1 MKLFLRIAPE
11 LYLKRLIVGGA
22 EKVYEINRNF
32 RNEGADSTHSPE
44 FTMLEAYE
52 VYGDYD
58 RWQLQ
63 TREIV
68 QEAAEAVFG
77 SQVARRVDADGE
89 VEEFDISGSWRAVPV
104 TEAIS
109 EALGEEVTADTGIS
123 ALKKLCDA
131 AGVPY
136 SPDWGRGQVVL
147 EMYEHL
153 VEHRTVLPTFYRD
166 FPKDVSPLTRQHRLD
181 DRLAERWDLVG
192 WGAEIGTGY
201 SELIDPLDQRD
212 RFTEQSLLAAG
223 GDAEAMQLDEDFLR
237 ALEYAMPPT
246 GGVGAGI
253 DRILMALT
261 GRNIRETILFPFVR
275 PQ

>member
-1 MKLFLRIAPE
+1 MRIAPE
-11 LYLKRLIVGGA
+11 LYLKRLLVGGI

-58 RWQLQ
+58 TMATLTQGL
-63 TREIV
+63 I
-68 QEAAEAVFG
+68 QEAADAVFG
-77 SQVARRVDADGE
+77 AQVARRIDAEGE
-89 VEEFDISGSWRAVPV
+89 LHEFDISGTWKTTTVN
-104 TEAIS
+104 EAIS
-109 EALGEEVTADTGIS
+109 LALGEEVTADS
-123 ALKKLCDA
+123 DVAELKKHCDR
-131 AGVPY
+131 AGIALAPG
-136 SPDWGRGQVVL
+136 WGRGQVLL

-153 VEHRTVLPTFYRD
+153 VEDRTVEPTFYRD
-166 FPKDVSPLTRQHRLD
+166 FPKDVSPLTRQHRAD
-181 DRLAERWDLVG
+181 PRLAERWDLVG

-201 SELIDPLDQRD
+201 SELIDPVDQRA

-223 GDAEAMQLDEDFLR
+223 GDAEAMSLDEDFLR

-246 GGVGAGI
+246 GGMGAGI

-261 GRNIRETILFPFVR
+261 GKNIRETILFPFVR
-275 PQ
+275 PV